1 MGTPQK
7 VFVVVVVVVVFFKWA
22 TQFILEQN
30 RSGYKTNTSA
40 MKHEKKGQ
48 RLSWGSLVK
57 EAGLESLL
65 EGE

>member
-7 VFVVVVVVVVFFKWA
+7 VFLLLLLLLLFFKWA

-48 RLSWGSLVK
+48 RLSWGRLVK
-57 EAGLESLL
+57 EAGLEILL